1 MFLTSTCWI
10 STYTRRDVSSR
21 FSLKPF
27 FKGTDLYPVK
37 AVNQHLYF
45 RLHSFA
51 QCFTKITGNEVDRL
65 TRANTFHRE
74 RSLGQEIGVRE
85 HVLLKDHKAQKG
97 EVWFIHAE
105 SKCLWRLRVLP
116 EPYRVQSIII
126 CGHRYIHTIYRS
138 ICIWTHAQFF
148 IILAADQNIFQLQLC
163 QKYWVT
169 PF

>member
-37 AVNQHLYF
+37 AVNQHLYL

-51 QCFTKITGNEVDRL
+51 QCFTKITGNEVDRH

-105 SKCLWRLRVLP
+105 SKCLRRLRVLP

-126 CGHRYIHTIYRS
+126 CGHRYIQVHMYLDTCTI
-138 ICIWTHAQFF
+138 C
-148 IILAADQNIFQLQLC
+148 IILAAYQNIFQLQLC